1 MSNGPISL
9 IKGFAGKP
17 SHPPLTD
24 ASIGAYTVG
33 VAMLVLGALGV
44 EEEQMAH
51 GALLALGGGLALAL
65 PTALTGLLD
74 WLGIPKG
81 TPART
86 LATTHLIV
94 MLSATTVFALAFV
107 THIDGYDDGRVTAL
121 PLILALGAEGL
132 LALGGY
138 LGGALVFVYGVRVL
152 KRAETPIADSLVP
165 GRLEEPPPPRVP
177 GEDSLAGRMMQRPSS
192 RGEGGSR

>member
-1 MSNGPISL
+1 MSTMRLIQL
-9 IKGFAGKP
+9 IKGWPGKP

-51 GALLALGGGLALAL
+51 GALLAISGGLILAA

-74 WLGIPKG
+74 WLDIPKG

-86 LATTHLIV
+86 VATVHLFT
-94 MLSATTVFALAFV
+94 M
-107 THIDGYDDGRVTAL
+107 VTAT
-121 PLILALGAEGL
+121 L
-132 LALGGY
+132 LFA
-138 LGGALVFVYGVRVL
+138 ATWLV
-152 KRAETPIADSLVP
+152 
-165 GRLEEPPPPRVP
+165 
-177 GEDSLAGRMMQRPSS
+177 QRP
-192 RGEGGSR
+192 GYVDD